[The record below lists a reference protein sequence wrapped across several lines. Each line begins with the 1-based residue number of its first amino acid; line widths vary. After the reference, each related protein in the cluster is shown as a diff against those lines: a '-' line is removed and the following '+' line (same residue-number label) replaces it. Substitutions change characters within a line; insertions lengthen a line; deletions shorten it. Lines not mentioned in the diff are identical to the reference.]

1 MPKKSRMDSA
11 ITGTAGEFYVAAEIA
26 KRGGIATLTLK
37 NTPLI
42 DVLATNSKKG
52 SFANIQVKTR
62 SIQNKQ
68 GWVFTK
74 KVGERSNIKNHF
86 YVFVN
91 LKEDELSD
99 YYIVPFNEFADFI
112 VDKNKRW
119 LSEKGRGGA
128 PRKENSV
135 RNFKPEKGHI
145 PFYEADAK
153 LGSKYKDKWEIL
165 GIFD

>member
-1 MPKKSRMDSA
+1 MPRGRIDSA
-11 ITGTAGEFYVAAEIA
+11 ITGTSGEFYVAAEIA

-42 DVLATNSKKG
+42 DVLATNPKKG

-62 SIQNKQ
+62 SIENRQ

-74 KVGERSNIKNHF
+74 KVEERSDIKNHF

-91 LKEDELSD
+91 LKEDSLPD
-99 YYIVPFNEFADFI
+99 YYIVPFNEFADF
-112 VDKNKRW
+112 VSDKHKRW
-119 LSEKGRGGA
+119 LSESGRGGLS
-128 PRKENSV
+128 RKDNSI
-135 RNFKPEKGHI
+135 RNFKPEKGHL

-153 LGSKYKDKWEIL
+153 LGEKYKDRWDVL
-165 GIFD
+165 GIFE